1 MMKSF
6 FKKGVVLETKSLKA
20 LNEAYY
26 ESDESLKPLK
36 NQKAMLTIKAA
47 LASIRQDY
55 LVYQL
60 FYKKET
66 ATDYSYFFESIMD
79 TLKSYLDYCEL
90 VLNVF

>member
-1 MMKSF
+1 MKEL
-6 FKKGVVLETKSLKA
+6 FKKGFKLETKSLRS

-26 ESDESLKPLK
+26 ENDETLKPLK
-36 NQKAMLTIKAA
+36 NQKAILTVKTA

-66 ATDYSYFFESIMD
+66 ANDYSYFFESLID
-79 TLKSYLDYCEL
+79 TLKSYLDYCNL
-90 VLNVF
+90 VLN

>member
-1 MMKSF
+1 MKEL
-6 FKKGVVLETKSLKA
+6 FKKGFKLETKSLKS

-26 ESDESLKPLK
+26 ENDETLKPLK
-36 NQKAMLTIKAA
+36 NQKAILTVKTA
-47 LASIRQDY
+47 LASIQQDY

-66 ATDYSYFFESIMD
+66 ATDYSYFFESIMN

-90 VLNVF
+90 VLN

>member
-1 MMKSF
+1 MKEF
-6 FKKGVVLETKSLKA
+6 FKKGFNLETESLKS

-26 ESDESLKPLK
+26 ESDETLKPLK
-36 NQKAMLTIKAA
+36 NQKAILTVKAA

-66 ATDYSYFFESIMD
+66 ATDYSYFFESLIN
-79 TLKSYLDYCEL
+79 TLKSYLDYCNL
-90 VLNVF
+90 VLN

>member
-1 MMKSF
+1 MKQF
-6 FKKGVVLETKSLKA
+6 FEKGFKLETKSLRS

-26 ESDESLKPLK
+26 ESNDSLKPLK
-36 NQKAMLTIKAA
+36 NQKALLTVKAA

-66 ATDYSYFFESIMD
+66 ATDYSYFFESIID
-79 TLKSYLDYCEL
+79 TLRSYLDYCNL
-90 VLNVF
+90 VLN

>member
-1 MMKSF
+1 MKEF
-6 FKKGVVLETKSLKA
+6 FKKAVILETKSLRS

-36 NQKAMLTIKAA
+36 TQKALLTVKTA

-66 ATDYSYFFESIMD
+66 ATDYSYFFESLID

-90 VLNVF
+90 VLNIL

>member
-1 MMKSF
+1 MKEL
-6 FKKGVVLETKSLKA
+6 FKKGFNLETESLRS

-26 ESDESLKPLK
+26 ENNETLKPLK
-36 NQKAMLTIKAA
+36 NQKAILTVKAA

-66 ATDYSYFFESIMD
+66 VTDYSYFFESLIN
-79 TLKSYLDYCEL
+79 TLKSYLDYCNL
-90 VLNVF
+90 VLN

>member
-1 MMKSF
+1 MKEF
-6 FKKGVVLETKSLKA
+6 FKKGFNLETKSLRS

-26 ESDESLKPLK
+26 ESDDSLKPLK
-36 NQKAMLTIKAA
+36 TQKALLTVKAA

-90 VLNVF
+90 VLNTF

>member
-1 MMKSF
+1 MKEL
-6 FKKGVVLETKSLKA
+6 FKKGFKLETISLRS

-26 ESDESLKPLK
+26 ENDETLKPLK
-36 NQKAMLTIKAA
+36 NQKAILTVKTA

-66 ATDYSYFFESIMD
+66 TTDYSYFFESLID
-79 TLKSYLDYCEL
+79 TLRSYLDYCNL
-90 VLNVF
+90 VLSTF

>member
-1 MMKSF
+1 MNQF
-6 FKKGVVLETKSLKA
+6 FKKGFKLETESLRS

-26 ESDESLKPLK
+26 ESDEALKPLK
-36 NQKAMLTIKAA
+36 NQKAILTVKTA

-66 ATDYSYFFESIMD
+66 ATNYSYFFESLIN
-79 TLKSYLDYCEL
+79 TLKSYLDYCNL
-90 VLNVF
+90 VLN

>member
-1 MMKSF
+1 MNQF
-6 FKKGVVLETKSLKA
+6 FKKGARLETISLRA

-26 ESDESLKPLK
+26 ESDDALKPLK
-36 NQKAMLTIKAA
+36 CQKALLTIKAA

-66 ATDYSYFFESIMD
+66 ATDYSYFFESIID

-90 VLNVF
+90 VLN

>member
-1 MMKSF
+1 MKKLF
-6 FKKGVVLETKSLKA
+6 EKGFKLETESLKSL
-20 LNEAYY
+20 NDAYY
-26 ESDESLKPLK
+26 ESDETLKLLK
-36 NQKAMLTIKAA
+36 NQKAILTVKTA
-47 LASIRQDY
+47 LASIQQDY

-90 VLNVF
+90 VLN

>member
-1 MMKSF
+1 MNQF
-6 FKKGVVLETKSLKA
+6 FKNGFRLETKSLRS

-26 ESDESLKPLK
+26 ENDETLKPLK
-36 NQKAMLTIKAA
+36 NQKAILTVKAA

-66 ATDYSYFFESIMD
+66 ATDYSYFFESLIN
-79 TLKSYLDYCEL
+79 TLKSYLDYCNL
-90 VLNVF
+90 VLN

>member
-1 MMKSF
+1 MKQF
-6 FKKGVVLETKSLKA
+6 FKKGFNLETKSLKS

-26 ESDESLKPLK
+26 ESDETLKPLK
-36 NQKAMLTIKAA
+36 NQKAILTVKAA

-66 ATDYSYFFESIMD
+66 ATNYSYFFESLID

>member
-1 MMKSF
+1 MKEL
-6 FKKGVVLETKSLKA
+6 FKKGFKLETKSLRS

-26 ESDESLKPLK
+26 ENDETLKPLK
-36 NQKAMLTIKAA
+36 NQKAILTVKVA

-66 ATDYSYFFESIMD
+66 ATDYSYFFESLIN
-79 TLKSYLDYCEL
+79 TLKSYLDYCNL
-90 VLNVF
+90 VLN

>member
-1 MMKSF
+1 MKEF
-6 FKKGVVLETKSLKA
+6 FKKAVKLETKSLRS

-26 ESDESLKPLK
+26 ESNETLKPLK
-36 NQKAMLTIKAA
+36 NQKAILTVKAA
-47 LASIRQDY
+47 LASIHQDY

-66 ATDYSYFFESIMD
+66 ATDYSYFFESIID
-79 TLKSYLDYCEL
+79 TLKSYRDYCEL

>member
-1 MMKSF
+1 MKELF
-6 FKKGVVLETKSLKA
+6 EKGFKLETKSLRS

-26 ESDESLKPLK
+26 ENDETLKPLK
-36 NQKAMLTIKAA
+36 NQKAILTVKVA

-66 ATDYSYFFESIMD
+66 ATDYSYFFESIID

-90 VLNVF
+90 VLNTF

>member
-1 MMKSF
+1 MKHF
-6 FKKGVVLETKSLKA
+6 FKKSLKLETISLRS

-26 ESDESLKPLK
+26 ESDDSLKPLK
-36 NQKAMLTIKAA
+36 NQKALLTVKAA

-66 ATDYSYFFESIMD
+66 ATDYSYFFESLID
-79 TLKSYLDYCEL
+79 TLKSYLDYCKL
-90 VLNVF
+90 VLNTF

>member
-1 MMKSF
+1 MKELF
-6 FKKGVVLETKSLKA
+6 EKGFKLETKSLRS

-26 ESDESLKPLK
+26 ESDETLKPLK
-36 NQKAMLTIKAA
+36 NQKAILTVKTA

-66 ATDYSYFFESIMD
+66 ATDYSYFFESLID

-90 VLNVF
+90 VLNTF

>member
-1 MMKSF
+1 MKEF
-6 FKKGVVLETKSLKA
+6 FKKGFNLETKSLKS

-26 ESDESLKPLK
+26 ESDDSLKPLK
-36 NQKAMLTIKAA
+36 NQKALFTVKVA

-66 ATDYSYFFESIMD
+66 ATDYSYFFESLID

-90 VLNVF
+90 VLS

>member
-1 MMKSF
+1 MKELF
-6 FKKGVVLETKSLKA
+6 EKGFKLETKSLRS

-26 ESDESLKPLK
+26 ESNEALKPLK
-36 NQKAMLTIKAA
+36 TQKALLTVKAA

-66 ATDYSYFFESIMD
+66 ATDYSYFFESLID
-79 TLKSYLDYCEL
+79 TLRSYLDYCEL
-90 VLNVF
+90 VLNTF

>member
-1 MMKSF
+1 MKEF
-6 FKKGVVLETKSLKA
+6 FKKAIKLETKSLKS

-26 ESDESLKPLK
+26 ESDETLKLLK
-36 NQKAMLTIKAA
+36 NQKAILTVKTA

-66 ATDYSYFFESIMD
+66 TTDYSYFFESLID
-79 TLKSYLDYCEL
+79 TLKSYLDYCNI
-90 VLNVF
+90 VLN

>member
-1 MMKSF
+1 MKEF
-6 FKKGVVLETKSLKA
+6 FKKGFKLETKSLKS

-26 ESDESLKPLK
+26 ESDETLKPLK
-36 NQKAMLTIKAA
+36 NQKAILTVKTA

-66 ATDYSYFFESIMD
+66 ATDYSYFFESLID
-79 TLKSYLDYCEL
+79 TLKSYLDYCNL
-90 VLNVF
+90 VLN

>member
-1 MMKSF
+1 MKEL
-6 FKKGVVLETKSLKA
+6 FKKGFKLETKSLRS

-36 NQKAMLTIKAA
+36 NQKAILTVKTA

-66 ATDYSYFFESIMD
+66 ATDYSYFFESLIN
-79 TLKSYLDYCEL
+79 TLKSYLDYCNL
-90 VLNVF
+90 VLN

>member
-1 MMKSF
+1 MNQF
-6 FKKGVVLETKSLKA
+6 FKNGFRLETESLRM

-36 NQKAMLTIKAA
+36 TQKAILTVKAT
-47 LASIRQDY
+47 LASIREDY

-66 ATDYSYFFESIMD
+66 ATDYSYFFESLID
-79 TLKSYLDYCEL
+79 SSK
-90 VLNVF
+90 

>member
-1 MMKSF
+1 MNQF
-6 FKKGVVLETKSLKA
+6 FINGVKLETESLRS

-26 ESDESLKPLK
+26 ESDETLKPLK
-36 NQKAMLTIKAA
+36 NQKALLTVKTA

-66 ATDYSYFFESIMD
+66 TTDYSYFFESIID
-79 TLKSYLDYCEL
+79 TLKSYLDYCNL
-90 VLNVF
+90 VLN

>member
-1 MMKSF
+1 MKEL
-6 FKKGVVLETKSLKA
+6 FKKGLKLETISLRS

-36 NQKAMLTIKAA
+36 NQKALLTVKAA
-47 LASIRQDY
+47 LASIQQDY

-90 VLNVF
+90 VLSTF

>member
-1 MMKSF
+1 MKEL
-6 FKKGVVLETKSLKA
+6 FKKGFKLETKSLRS

-26 ESDESLKPLK
+26 ENDETLKLLK
-36 NQKAMLTIKAA
+36 NQKAILTVKTA

-66 ATDYSYFFESIMD
+66 TTDYSYFFESIMD
-79 TLKSYLDYCEL
+79 TLKSYLDYCNL
-90 VLNVF
+90 ILN

>member
-1 MMKSF
+1 MKEF
-6 FKKGVVLETKSLKA
+6 FKKGFNLETESLKS

-26 ESDESLKPLK
+26 ESDETLKPLK
-36 NQKAMLTIKAA
+36 NQKAILTVKVA

-90 VLNVF
+90 VLNTL

>member
-1 MMKSF
+1 MKELF
-6 FKKGVVLETKSLKA
+6 EKGFKLETKSLRS

-26 ESDESLKPLK
+26 ESNESLKPLK
-36 NQKAMLTIKAA
+36 NQKAILTVKTA

-60 FYKKET
+60 FYKKEI
-66 ATDYSYFFESIMD
+66 ATDYSYFFESLID

-90 VLNVF
+90 VLN

>member
-1 MMKSF
+1 MKEL
-6 FKKGVVLETKSLKA
+6 FKKGFELETKSLRS

-26 ESDESLKPLK
+26 ENDETLKPLK
-36 NQKAMLTIKAA
+36 NQKAILTVKAA

-60 FYKKET
+60 SYKKET
-66 ATDYSYFFESIMD
+66 ATDYSYFFESLIN

-90 VLNVF
+90 VLNTL

>member
-1 MMKSF
+1 MKEF
-6 FKKGVVLETKSLKA
+6 FKKGFNLETKSLKS

-26 ESDESLKPLK
+26 ESDETLKHLK
-36 NQKAMLTIKAA
+36 NQKAILTVKAA

-90 VLNVF
+90 VLN